1 MDKDGKVK
9 QTQTGLDETMEIKL
23 AIELGI
29 KMDDGIPQ
37 SSGKS
42 DNDGGD

>member
-1 MDKDGKVK
+1 
-9 QTQTGLDETMEIKL
+9 LDETMEIKL